1 MAMRNEAANARWLE
15 GALRKDVGVNL
26 FMKAKKLSL

>member
-15 GALRKDVGVNL
+15 GALRKDVGGNL
-26 FMKAKKLSL
+26 FMKDEKLSI